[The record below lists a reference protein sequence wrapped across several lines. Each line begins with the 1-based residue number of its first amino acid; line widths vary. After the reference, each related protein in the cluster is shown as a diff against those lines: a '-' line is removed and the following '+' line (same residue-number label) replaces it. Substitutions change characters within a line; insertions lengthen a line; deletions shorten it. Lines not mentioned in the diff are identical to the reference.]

1 MTEEASL
8 LKPLAGIR
16 VCDFFWLIAGPATSR
31 IMADFGAEVIKI
43 ESEER
48 EDQIRNAGVWPPN
61 RTQSSP
67 NAVFVDCNTNKLS
80 LTLNLNQ
87 PKAIEIARQ
96 LVAISDVVTNN
107 FTGERMDRWGLGYRD
122 LVQVKPD
129 IVMLSMPVMGTTGPY
144 RSYGANGLGVV
155 SYGGINTTMGFP
167 GRPPSGMGPLYSDFT
182 TPYFALMAI
191 MAALRHRDRT
201 GEGQFI
207 DLSQAQATVA
217 LLGTSIL
224 EYTANGRVPERPGN
238 RSRDYCPHGAY
249 PCWGEDRWCAIA
261 VGSDAEWRAL
271 CDAIGRPELATDPRF
286 ATHEARKASEDEVD
300 AILAG
305 WTRGRDAW
313 QVMHYLQDRGVMAS
327 VVEDLEDV
335 VVRDPHMRA
344 LHFETLSDADGV
356 AQYIAHRQP
365 AKFQG
370 RSPELRRPPVQG
382 EHNEYVLKEL
392 LGYSDEEYVQLLID
406 GVLR

>member
-1 MTEEASL
+1 LSDGDL
-8 LKPLAGIR
+8 LKPLSGLR
-16 VCDFFWLIAGPATSR
+16 VADFFWLIAGPATSR

-48 EDQIRNAGVWPPN
+48 EDQIRNAGIWPVERSP
-61 RTQSSP
+61 TSP

-87 PKAIEIARQ
+87 PRAIEIAKEVVRR
-96 LVAISDVVTNN
+96 SDVVTNN
-107 FTGERMDRWGLGYRD
+107 FTGERMDRWGLGYKD
-122 LVQVKPD
+122 LVKVKPD

-155 SYGGINTTMGFP
+155 SYGGINMSMGFP
-167 GRPPSGMGPLYSDFT
+167 GRPPAGMGPLYSDFT

-191 MAALRHRDRT
+191 IAALHHRDRT

-217 LLGTSIL
+217 LLGANVL

-249 PCWGEDRWCAIA
+249 PCWGSDRWCAIA
-261 VGSDAEWRAL
+261 VGSDEEWRAL
-271 CDAIGRPELATDPRF
+271 CDAIGRADLGTDPRLESH
-286 ATHEARKASEDEVD
+286 TGRKAHEDEVD
-300 AILAG
+300 AAIAA
-305 WTRGRDAW
+305 WTGERDAW
-313 QVMHYLQDRGVMAS
+313 QVMHYLQDRGIAAA
-327 VVEDLEDV
+327 VVEDLEDMV
-335 VVRDPHMRA
+335 IRDPHLRA
-344 LHFETLSDADGV
+344 LHFRTLADAEGAV
-356 AQYIAHRQP
+356 TYTTHGQP
-365 AKFQG
+365 AKFDG
-370 RSPELRRPPVQG
+370 RQPDLARPPLQG
-382 EHNEYVLKEL
+382 EHNEYVIKQL
-392 LGYSDEEYVQLLID
+392 LGLSDEEYVELLVE